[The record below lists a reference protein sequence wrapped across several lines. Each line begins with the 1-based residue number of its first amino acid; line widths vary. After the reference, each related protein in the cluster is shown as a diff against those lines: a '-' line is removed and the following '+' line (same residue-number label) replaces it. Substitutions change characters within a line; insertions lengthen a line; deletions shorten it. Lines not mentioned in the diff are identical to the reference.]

1 MDPEPVDEEVTEQ
14 AGEEGRDSLILRF
27 VGEDSDGTPIH
38 ELQAAHV
45 AEVLEGLVGLNSDFA
60 KAGAFGDGP
69 PSDLLVRPAREG
81 SFIIE
86 VVRWVHEN
94 PEMATATIGAVGG
107 PSLGSVIWWATKS
120 ARANVSDFEYL
131 ENGRVKVKWQDDTVD
146 EIPTEVWDE
155 LSKRKSR
162 RKKRLRQIMAPL
174 SDDAV
179 TALQVSEPDPT
190 LDASP
195 EEDGGPPPEF
205 TLERTDYQ
213 LARPED
219 ETEETHRVFETE
231 ARMSAIDFDSPDRW
245 RVKTTNENRSA
256 TVEDAQ
262 FISRVNLGLALRK
275 DDIFNLKIREDSVTK
290 NGRTQRTWTVL
301 EVKGYRKRSG
311 DGDEA

>member
-1 MDPEPVDEEVTEQ
+1 MDEEVTEQ

-179 TALQVSEPDPT
+179 TALQVSDLTRHWMP
-190 LDASP
+190 A
-195 EEDGGPPPEF
+195 
-205 TLERTDYQ
+205 
-213 LARPED
+213 
-219 ETEETHRVFETE
+219 
-231 ARMSAIDFDSPDRW
+231 
-245 RVKTTNENRSA
+245 
-256 TVEDAQ
+256 
-262 FISRVNLGLALRK
+262 
-275 DDIFNLKIREDSVTK
+275 
-290 NGRTQRTWTVL
+290 
-301 EVKGYRKRSG
+301 RKRMGARRQSSHLSARIISSHDLRTRSRRRTVSSRPRRG
-311 DGDEA
+311 CQRSTSIRLTGGA